1 MANLLRAREG
11 PPTRAIECLQG
22 GSELRSL
29 RRQRQFR
36 CAAAGAS
43 TLLAGMGG
51 LSLYTASAAH
61 ASMSPGTGSSYAQSI
76 QVTPHDGSLAV
87 GVILGEAL
95 AGHTNYVARAQSQGI
110 DLGAIGTSLTSYN
123 CGSQAFKPDQ
133 IPQPLETETGAPSAS
148 QGVTQQPAPAAGTSQ
163 PSFGS
168 TEFVKATSTPYGEA
182 DTSFAPINAGP
193 FTVSH
198 VASKAWSGLVGGE
211 REAGATSDIGA
222 ISIAGGL
229 VQLSGLHWQTLY
241 PSGGSARPTGSF
253 TMGAVKVGGV
263 SVPANQNLGPIESVI
278 NRALGTVGLEV
289 DLPVSEVIQGVQ
301 TVSPLQIKAVPN
313 TTRDTIVNSVL
324 NGTQS
329 QQQTVF
335 GGLENGFSPSEPAQV
350 AQALC
355 QSDTPI
361 TVASVAI
368 ASVNGGGFFSAGL
381 GGVDSSSASIAS
393 NPYNLSALGSI
404 SLPGAAAPLASN
416 PASVPSSAAVQA
428 PSPSSLGSSSAG
440 SPAVSTPPVSSAPS
454 ISSVPPSSSAGR
466 SSAPVSNADAL
477 GYAAGG
483 PLLAI
488 GLAGLG
494 LVALLA
500 EGDRRMM
507 RRAQHTVEFG
517 E

>member
-1 MANLLRAREG
+1 
-11 PPTRAIECLQG
+11 
-22 GSELRSL
+22 
-29 RRQRQFR
+29 
-36 CAAAGAS
+36 
-43 TLLAGMGG
+43 MGG

-61 ASMSPGTGSSYAQSI
+61 AAVSPGTGSSYAQSL

-110 DLGAIGTSLTSYN
+110 DLGAIGTSMTSYN

-133 IPQPLETETGAPSAS
+133 IPQPLETETGAPGAS

-182 DTSFAPINAGP
+182 DTTFAPINAGP

-198 VASKAWSGLVGGE
+198 LASKAWSGLLGGE
-211 REAGATSDIGA
+211 RVAGATSDIGA
-222 ISIAGGL
+222 INIAGGL

-241 PSGGSARPTGSF
+241 PSGGPTGPTGSF

-263 SVPANQNLGPIESVI
+263 SVPTNQNLGPVQSLI

-289 DLPVSEVIQGVQ
+289 DLPVSQVAQGVQ

-329 QQQTVF
+329 QQQTVL
-335 GGLENGFSPSEPAQV
+335 GGLENGFSPSEPAQL

-381 GGVDSSSASIAS
+381 GGVDSSSADIAS
-393 NPYNLSALGSI
+393 NPYNLSALGGI
-404 SLPGAAAPLASN
+404 TLPGATAPLASN
-416 PASVPSSAAVQA
+416 PASVSSAVPA
-428 PSPSSLGSSSAG
+428 PSPSSFGSSAG
-440 SPAVSTPPVSSAPS
+440 SPAVSGLPASSRPS
-454 ISSVPPSSSAGR
+454 ISSVPPSPSAGR
-466 SSAPVSNADAL
+466 SSAAVSNAAAL
-477 GYAAGG
+477 GYSAGG

-507 RRAQHTVEFG
+507 RRAQHTVEFR